1 MILIR
6 LLSGLSLFVHFHF
19 LQIISQDLWM
29 DPHQYYLMKNDLFS
43 DAHGVDTVNWS
54 EDEEVEAEQA
64 TE

>member
-29 DPHQYYLMKNDLFS
+29 DPPQYYLMKNDLFS